1 MTRGAR
7 SARSLAA
14 LGAALAA
21 ALLAGCGR
29 GDGPGGPPPP
39 EVVVEIA
46 RTGAMPDRREYV
58 GNVRAINAVDVRAR
72 VRGYLIEQLYQDG
85 QFVKE
90 GQLLFRIDPRTYEV
104 ELAEA
109 RGQLARARAA
119 AERAR
124 RDFDRAQELV
134 DTKVASVAV
143 LDARRADRDASEAE
157 IASAEAHARAA
168 ELNLSY
174 TTMRAPIAGR
184 IGRALVDVG
193 NLVGESGQDTVLA
206 HIVQTDPIH
215 VDFAPTERDRLD
227 VLREAAAGRLPE
239 QREGLPV
246 TLVLGDGRPYA
257 YAGRI
262 DYVDPTI
269 EATRGTVA
277 VRALVPNPDGV
288 LKPGEFVRVMVV
300 FPDVQDAV
308 LVPQRAVL
316 DQQGGTYVLV
326 VKPDGVVEQR
336 QVALGATHQGMQQIA
351 DGLVSGEQVV
361 VDGVQKAR
369 PGQKVVAKQAPPETK
384 APTEAEVPAQAPA
397 AAPPNAPAPP
407 NGTPAARPSATAG

>member
-1 MTRGAR
+1 MTRAAR
-7 SARSLAA
+7 IARPLAA
-14 LGAALAA
+14 LVAALATA
-21 ALLAGCGR
+21 PLAGCGR

-39 EVVVEIA
+39 EVLVETA
-46 RTGAMPDRREYV
+46 RKGSVPDRREYV
-58 GNVRAINAVDVRAR
+58 GNVRAVNAVDVRAR
-72 VRGYLIEQLYQDG
+72 VRGYLNEQLYEDG
-85 QFVKE
+85 QFVKQ
-90 GQLLFRIDPRTYEV
+90 GQLLFRIDPRTYQV

-109 RGQLARARAA
+109 KGQLARSRAA

-134 DTKVASVAV
+134 DTKVASISV

-157 IASAEAHARAA
+157 ISSAEARVRAT

-174 TTMRAPIAGR
+174 TEVRSPIAGR

-227 VLREAAAGRLPE
+227 VLRSAASGVPQ
-239 QREGLPV
+239 QREDVPV
-246 TLVLGDGRPYA
+246 ALALGDGTPYPH
-257 YAGRI
+257 AGRI
-262 DYVDPTI
+262 DYVDPTVDP
-269 EATRGTVA
+269 TRGTVA
-277 VRALVPNPDGV
+277 VRAIVPNPDGL
-288 LKPGEFVRVMVV
+288 LKPGEFVRVAVV

-336 QVALGATHQGMQQIA
+336 QVALGAAHQGMQQIA
-351 DGLVSGEQVV
+351 DGLVSGEQVI

-369 PGQKVVAKQAPPETK
+369 AGQKVVAKEAPPETK
-384 APTEAEVPAQAPA
+384 APTEAEAPA
-397 AAPPNAPAPP
+397 SPVAPTPAPAPP
-407 NGTPAARPSATAG
+407 NGAPAARPSASAG